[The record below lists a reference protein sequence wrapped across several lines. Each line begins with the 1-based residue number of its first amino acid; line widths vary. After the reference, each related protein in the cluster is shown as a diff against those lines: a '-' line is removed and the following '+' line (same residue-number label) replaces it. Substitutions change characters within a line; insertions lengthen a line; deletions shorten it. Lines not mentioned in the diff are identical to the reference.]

1 MSELALLGGK
11 KAKHKPFPA
20 WPQYDDNERR
30 ALQEVLES
38 RIWWRTPGTKTLEF
52 EQAFA
57 KYHSA
62 RHGVAVTNGTAA
74 LEVTMAALGIGYGD
88 EVIVPNFTF
97 IATASAVLFANAL
110 PVLVEVD
117 PETYCLDPALT
128 EAAITP
134 RTKAIIAVHMGGLP
148 ADLDRL
154 QELAKRHG
162 IALVEDSSH
171 AHGSEWKGR
180 KIGTFGT
187 AGTFSFQSSKLM
199 TAGEGGIIISND
211 DGFERLA
218 RSVHDCGRMPGE
230 WFYSHFIYGSNY
242 RLSEWQGAILN
253 VQLARLE
260 EQTLHRH
267 RNGRVLDKLFG
278 QIPGITPQK
287 CDPRCTRN
295 GQYAYI
301 FHVNAKD
308 FAGISTENFIAAL
321 NAEGIPTQASYP
333 PLHELD
339 CFRNGEYRKRLSGAQ
354 ATVKHAFLEQKFPHT
369 QRAAWE
375 TVWIPQFALLGDEED
390 MNEIAAAIRK
400 IQQNA
405 REIAAHASQATAET
419 VAR

>member
-1 MSELALLGGK
+1 MSELAMLGGR
-11 KAKHKPFPA
+11 KAKQKPFPD
-20 WPQYDDNERR
+20 WPQYDEKERG

-38 RIWWRTPGTKTLEF
+38 RVWWRTPGTKTLEF

-57 KYHSA
+57 KYHGA
-62 RHGVAVTNGTAA
+62 KHGIAVTNGTAA
-74 LEVTMAALGIGYGD
+74 LEVTMAALGIGHGD

-110 PVLVEVD
+110 PVMVDVD
-117 PETYCLDPALT
+117 PESYCLDPELT

-134 RTKAIIAVHMGGLP
+134 RTKAIIAVHMGGHP

-154 QELAKRHG
+154 QAIAKRHG

-171 AHGSEWKGR
+171 AHGSEWQGR
-180 KIGTFGT
+180 KIGALGT
-187 AGTFSFQSSKLM
+187 AGTFSFQSSKLI

-211 DGFERLA
+211 DGFERMA

-253 VQLARLE
+253 VQLGRLE

-267 RNGRVLDKLFG
+267 RNGRLLDRLLP

-287 CDPRCTRN
+287 CDLRCTRN

-301 FHVNAKD
+301 FHVDRKQ

-354 ATVKHAFLEQKFPHT
+354 ATEKHSFLESKFPHT

-375 TVWIPQFALLGDEED
+375 TVWLPQFALLGDEQD
-390 MNEIAAAIRK
+390 MNEIVTAIQK
-400 IQQNA
+400 IQRNA
-405 REIAAHASQATAET
+405 ASIAANASKATAES

>member
-1 MSELALLGGK
+1 MSQLALFGGN
-11 KAKHKPFPA
+11 KAKRKPFPL

-57 KYHSA
+57 KYHGA
-62 RHGVAVTNGTAA
+62 RHGIAVTNGTAA
-74 LEVTMAALGIGYGD
+74 LEVTMEALGIGPGD

-110 PVLVEVD
+110 PVLVDVD

-154 QELAKRHG
+154 QELAKKHG
-162 IALVEDSSH
+162 IALVEDSAH
-171 AHGSEWKGR
+171 AHGSEWRGK
-180 KIGTFGT
+180 KIGTFGK
-187 AGTFSFQSSKLM
+187 AATFSFQASKLM
-199 TAGEGGIIISND
+199 TAGEGGMIISND
-211 DGFERLA
+211 DAFERQA

-242 RLSEWQGAILN
+242 RLSEWQGAVLN
-253 VQLARLE
+253 VQLQRLE
-260 EQTLHRH
+260 PQTLHRH
-267 RNGRVLDKLFG
+267 RNGRLLDKLFAE
-278 QIPGITPQK
+278 IPGISAQN

-301 FHVNAKD
+301 FHVDAKQ

-339 CFRNGEYRKRLSGAQ
+339 CFRNGEYRKCLSGAQ
-354 ATVKHAFLEQKFPHT
+354 ATEKHAFLQQKFPHT
-369 QRAAWE
+369 QKAAWE

-390 MNEIAAAIRK
+390 MSEIAAAITK
-400 IQQNA
+400 IQRNA
-405 REIAAHASQATAET
+405 SEIAANASQVTVES